1 MVYSD
6 LTWDLEIQDR
16 INSSMMTPTTDFAN
30 KKKDSRQ
37 SENRSRE
44 RDIVRKGMERLEKE
58 ISQYTQVQVSKEQVD
73 IALLQRCKTTD
84 IPAVNL
90 AITNIQKAL
99 EKYVGF
105 NNIDSQYCD
114 KVGEVMDKA
123 QNWCLEIEQEYNK
136 AEVYSINTSKGDTE
150 DVGTFSD
157 NSETTV
163 FEFLEAA
170 ELAYLGWGN
179 SVQKAN
185 RLYNRHLSE
194 EIKSRLINISDHYEL
209 MKQWLIKNY
218 GGPSRIVGDIIGN
231 LIRKPKPEIGNRK
244 EKFVFYSAI
253 TGAMQRLERLS
264 RVSYRERTELESC
277 LLSRSTLSSMIGLL
291 PISEYELWVRE
302 MTMSGLDF
310 KNPVGMETFNC
321 FKRICVIERNTCESA
336 RTDSYQSSNRRRIK

>member
-1 MVYSD
+1 
-6 LTWDLEIQDR
+6 
-16 INSSMMTPTTDFAN
+16 MTPTTEFAN

-73 IALLQRCKTTD
+73 IALLKRCKTTD

-136 AEVYSINTSKGDTE
+136 AEVHSINTSKGDSS
-150 DVGTFSD
+150 DIGVFSD
-157 NSETTV
+157 NSKVTV
-163 FEFLEAA
+163 FEFLKWA

-185 RLYNRHLSE
+185 RLYN
-194 EIKSRLINISDHYEL
+194 
-209 MKQWLIKNY
+209 
-218 GGPSRIVGDIIGN
+218 
-231 LIRKPKPEIGNRK
+231 
-244 EKFVFYSAI
+244 
-253 TGAMQRLERLS
+253 
-264 RVSYRERTELESC
+264 
-277 LLSRSTLSSMIGLL
+277 
-291 PISEYELWVRE
+291 
-302 MTMSGLDF
+302 
-310 KNPVGMETFNC
+310 
-321 FKRICVIERNTCESA
+321 
-336 RTDSYQSSNRRRIK
+336 